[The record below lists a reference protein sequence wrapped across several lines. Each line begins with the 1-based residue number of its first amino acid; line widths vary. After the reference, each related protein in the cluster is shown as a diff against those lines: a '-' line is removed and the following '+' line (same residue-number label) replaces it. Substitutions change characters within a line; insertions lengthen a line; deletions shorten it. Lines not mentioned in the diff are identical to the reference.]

1 MALVSA
7 APWFRLA
14 CAWEGEESD
23 LPAGMAS
30 PWWRLLLLSDGSLTR
45 HLQFITGQEIL
56 VQVMDMSPVGWVQDG
71 APAELSQIPGPWVR
85 RQVWLQTQGGER
97 LVYATS
103 WWPAGLVDQ
112 YLQNRDWPIWTSLRE
127 LRLELYRDIRRLYYG
142 ESGALAQEFASGGSF
157 WGRHYLFWHQGQP
170 LTLIY
175 EVLSP
180 RLSRYL
186 GSSSPAKELLDVPP
200 QSR

>member
-1 MALVSA
+1 MSLVSV
-7 APWFRLA
+7 APWFRLD
-14 CAWEGEESD
+14 CVWEGEEAD
-23 LPAGMAS
+23 VPPGMLS

-45 HLQFITGQEIL
+45 HLQFITGQEVS
-56 VQVMDMSPVGWVQDG
+56 VQVIDMSPVGWAQEG
-71 APAELSQIPGPWVR
+71 APAELSQIPGPWVC
-85 RQVWLQTQGGER
+85 RQVWLQTASGER

-142 ESGALAQEFASGGSF
+142 HSEPLAREFASSAPF
-157 WGRHYLFWHQGQP
+157 WGRHYLFWHQGRP

-175 EVLSP
+175 EVLSS
-180 RLSRYL
+180 RLSTYL
-186 GSSSPAKELLDVPP
+186 GASSPAEEMLNLRP
-200 QSR
+200 

>member
-1 MALVSA
+1 MSLVSI
-7 APWFRLA
+7 APWFRLD
-14 CAWEGEESD
+14 CVWEGEEAD
-23 LPAGMAS
+23 VPAGMLS

-45 HLQFITGQEIL
+45 HLQFITGQEVS
-56 VQVMDMSPVGWVQDG
+56 VQVIDMSPVGWDQEG

-85 RQVWLQTQGGER
+85 RQVWLQTGSGER

-142 ESGALAQEFASGGSF
+142 NSEVLAREFASRAPF
-157 WGRHYLFWHQGQP
+157 WGRHYLFWHQGRP

-175 EVLSP
+175 EVLSS
-180 RLSRYL
+180 RLSTYL
-186 GSSSPAKELLDVPP
+186 GASSPAEEMLNLRP
-200 QSR
+200 

>member
-1 MALVSA
+1 MSLVSV
-7 APWFRLA
+7 APWFRLD
-14 CAWEGEESD
+14 CSWEGEEVD
-23 LPAGMAS
+23 LAPGMLS

-45 HLQFITGQEIL
+45 HLQFITGQEVS
-56 VQVMDMSPVGWVQDG
+56 VQVIDMSPVGWERDG
-71 APAELSQIPGPWVR
+71 APAELSQIPAPWVR
-85 RQVWLQTQGGER
+85 RQVWLQTPAGER

-112 YLQNRDWPIWTSLRE
+112 YLHNRDWPIWTSLRE

-142 ESGALAQEFASGGSF
+142 DSAALAREFSSDGSL
-157 WGRHYLFWHQGQP
+157 WGRHYLFWHQGRP

-180 RLSRYL
+180 RLSGYL
-186 GSSSPAKELLDVPP
+186 GASTPPKELLDLRS
-200 QSR
+200 QGR